1 LQSARLGT
9 RSGRRSGFRPLSGE
23 TRGAGAVPRSHFEAH
38 EDGLTHREGRGHRA
52 EHGEAIGDVAE
63 IVKEVRDDV
72 KDIKGGLEKD
82 VGELKEGLREVKE
95 T

>member
-1 LQSARLGT
+1 
-9 RSGRRSGFRPLSGE
+9 
-23 TRGAGAVPRSHFEAH
+23 
-38 EDGLTHREGRGHRA
+38 
-52 EHGEAIGDVAE
+52 
-63 IVKEVRDDV
+63 VKEVRDDV